1 MRKLKAVIDNK
12 NKATNDEIVENLNMY
27 TFQYALNEIGTAF
40 VDFFKMGRDNV
51 LKNDRVTI
59 DFEFH
64 ELLSCYKKQLNEV
77 ANRVIKLNK
86 EFNKQE
92 IRKIY
97 NNEYFRKIM
106 LQLQREVGTSYVF
119 DLQKYKKGEPDYIKE
134 LIDLLVYF
142 KTNYDIITSLVD
154 KIDIEKSTKTYL
166 KSTMTK
172 LKKLI
177 TELEKEIVSERQQF
191 MAEKQKRKYNA
202 NVKFIIKNWHLNF

>member
-12 NKATNDEIVENLNMY
+12 NKATNDEIVENLKMY

-51 LKNDRVTI
+51 LKNTKTSI
-59 DFEFH
+59 DFEIN

-77 ANRVIKLNK
+77 ANRIIKLNK

-154 KIDIEKSTKTYL
+154 KIDIEKNTKVYL
-166 KSTMTK
+166 KTTMTK

-177 TELEKEIVSERQQF
+177 TELEKDIISERHQF
-191 MAEKQKRKYNA
+191 LSEKQKRKYNA
-202 NVKFIIKNWHLNF
+202 DIKFIIKNWRLNF

>member
-1 MRKLKAVIDNK
+1 MRKLKIQVDNK
-12 NKATNDEIVENLNMY
+12 NKATNQEIFDNLDQY
-27 TFQYALNEIGTAF
+27 TFQYALNEIGTGF
-40 VDFFKMGRDNV
+40 VQFFRMGLDDV
-51 LKNDRVTI
+51 LKNSKTSI
-59 DFEFH
+59 DFEVN

-106 LQLQREVGTSYVF
+106 LQLQREIGTSYVF

-134 LIDLLVYF
+134 LIDLIVYF

-154 KIDIEKSTKTYL
+154 KLDLEKNTKIYL
-166 KSTMTK
+166 KTTMTK
-172 LKKLI
+172 FRKLNQD
-177 TELEKEIVSERQQF
+177 LEKEIISERQQF
-191 MAEKQKRKYNA
+191 MSEKKKRNYNA
-202 NVKFIIKNWHLNF
+202 NVKFIIKNWRLNF

>member
-1 MRKLKAVIDNK
+1 MRKIKIQVDNK
-12 NKATNDEIVENLNMY
+12 NKATNQEIIDNLDMY

-134 LIDLLVYF
+134 LIDIIVYF
-142 KTNYDIITSLVD
+142 KANYDIIMSILE
-154 KIDIEKSTKTYL
+154 KLEIEKSTKTYL
-166 KSTMTK
+166 KATMTK

-177 TELEKEIVSERQQF
+177 TELEKDIISERQQF
-191 MAEKQKRKYNA
+191 LSEKQKRKYNA